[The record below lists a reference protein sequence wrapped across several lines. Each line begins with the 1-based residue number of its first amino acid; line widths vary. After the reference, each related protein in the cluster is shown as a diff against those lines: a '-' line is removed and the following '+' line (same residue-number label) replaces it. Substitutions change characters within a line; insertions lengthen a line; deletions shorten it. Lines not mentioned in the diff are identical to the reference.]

1 MGPKVATGGVVSTR
15 LARGA
20 GSAVATT
27 DSFRDDP
34 TGSLITHSLRR
45 HYPEQVHG
53 VALTVTNTAKTSQP
67 ESSPVSRPPIY
78 EVTSR
83 FSTHTGLGPGRQAS
97 DGVPVQAPRLAA

>member
-15 LARGA
+15 LARVA

-53 VALTVTNTAKTSQP
+53 VALSVTNTAKTSQP

-78 EVTSR
+78 EVMPR
-83 FSTHTGLGPGRQAS
+83 FSTHCAAQRGGKPVKGLAIKARG
-97 DGVPVQAPRLAA
+97 